1 MADIP
6 DLRLPKQSHGL
17 FAFTARDAWPV
28 LAGCAHLAFVC
39 WFVLD
44 FGARPLLANIAL
56 GAVYAWAIAWNIN
69 GVSHNFLHT
78 PYFRSGALNRAFGVI
93 ESLAIGFSQT
103 LYRQIHLRHHVGN
116 ADRPG
121 PDGSTADPLSIYRH
135 GTDGAPEPL
144 WRYMLLGALRDDGSA
159 ALLAEMRRR
168 RPTDADFVR
177 VELACV
183 ALFVVAGLLVD
194 WRAVLFLLPCWYL
207 GNALSQLSGYYEHLG
222 GNPDDPIAWGVS
234 SYAPLYNLIWFGNGH
249 HAEHH
254 FRPAIHWTRLPAFHR
269 AIGERQRAAGVH
281 VIRTAHW
288 LGFLDR
294 GARRRRAA
302 R

>member
-1 MADIP
+1 MTDIP
-6 DLRLPKQSHGL
+6 DFRLPKRSQGL
-17 FAFTARDAWPV
+17 FAFTGRDAWPV
-28 LAGCAHLAFVC
+28 LAGCAHLAFVI

-44 FGARPLLANIAL
+44 FAVPPLLVNLAL
-56 GAVYAWAIAWNIN
+56 GGVYAWAIAWNIN

-78 PYFRSGALNRAFGVI
+78 PYFRSSVLNRVFGVV

-116 ADRPG
+116 SDRLSPN
-121 PDGSTADPLSIYRH
+121 GSTADPLSIYRH
-135 GTDGAPEPL
+135 GKQGAPEPL
-144 WRYMLLGALRDDGSA
+144 WRYALLGALRDDGSA
-159 ALLAEMRRR
+159 ALLADMRRR
-168 RPTDADFVR
+168 RPADADFVR
-177 VELACV
+177 LELACL
-183 ALFVVAGLLVD
+183 ALFVIAALLVD
-194 WRAVLFLLPCWYL
+194 WHAVLFLLPCWYL
-207 GNALSQLSGYYEHLG
+207 GNTLSQLSGYYEHLG

-269 AIGERQRAAGVH
+269 AIADRQRAAGVH

-294 GARRRRAA
+294 RARRRRAA
-302 R
+302 